1 MAPEGACEAHT
12 DKSLTG
18 TFEAIG
24 IYQFKATRSFLVE
37 EKTGGAEFTDM
48 SKDLT
53 GDKPQSEK
61 CRSHL

>member
-1 MAPEGACEAHT
+1 MRGSHT

-37 EKTGGAEFTDM
+37 EKTEE
-48 SKDLT
+48 
-53 GDKPQSEK
+53 QSLRT
-61 CRSHL
+61 CPRTHR